1 MSDTVTHV
9 FVSKTE
15 VDVPDSSTEFIG
27 KHEVTIDATYDG
39 ETKPFTSSVGTN
51 SSFSDEDYGNFLFN
65 SSYRG
70 HIYASFGLVDPDAP
84 KMKIEE

>member
-1 MSDTVTHV
+1 MADTVTHV

-15 VDVPDSSTEFIG
+15 TAAPDPSTGFIG

-39 ETKPFTSSVGTN
+39 GTKRFTELVGTN

-65 SSYRG
+65 CGYKG
-70 HIYASFGLVDPDAP
+70 HIYASFGLPDPDQ
-84 KMKIEE
+84 E